1 VTLQQDLARAD
12 AYINQTNRRIEKHQ
26 GLMRR
31 SPNIQTIAITRDL
44 VTVLV
49 ALRGNVESRRRYF
62 RDAERLESHPS

>member
-12 AYINQTNRRIEKHQ
+12 AYIKLTTRRIEKHH

-31 SPNIQTIAITRDL
+31 SPNVQTIAITRDL

-49 ALRGNVESRRRYF
+49 ALRGNVEIRRRYF
-62 RDAERLESHPS
+62 RDAERLASHQS